1 MNIDY
6 LIKNSPNSTPDECV
20 IMDTDLQDQSKSQL
34 DDDYFLN
41 KIETHKFVV
50 GISKPGEM
58 RIGLQTIN
66 KKKITVKGILG
77 IHEKQ

>member
-6 LIKNSPNSTPDECV
+6 QSKNSPNSNQDEYV
-20 IMDTDLQDQSKSQL
+20 NMDTDLQDKCQNQIEN
-34 DDDYFLN
+34 DYFSN

-66 KKKITVKGILG
+66 KNKITVKGILG
-77 IHEKQ
+77 IHEK

>member
-6 LIKNSPNSTPDECV
+6 LNQNSQNSNQDECV
-20 IMDTDLQDQSKSQL
+20 IMDTDLQDKSQSQFEN
-34 DDDYFLN
+34 DYFSN

-50 GISKPGEM
+50 GISKPGET

-66 KKKITVKGILG
+66 KNKITVKGILG
-77 IHEKQ
+77 IHEKS

>member
-6 LIKNSPNSTPDECV
+6 QQKNSPNSNQDEYV
-20 IMDTDLQDQSKSQL
+20 NMDTDLQDKCQNQIEN
-34 DDDYFLN
+34 DYFSN

-66 KKKITVKGILG
+66 KNKITVKGILG
-77 IHEKQ
+77 IHEK